1 MMNES
6 HTKRT
11 NDKGDYFTSQEGM
24 TNYFNEVIE
33 KVSKNEIVLPGV
45 DLEKATVI
53 KEWTANTVKYE
64 RRKLATFS
72 RWLRTIAEYGGDELG
87 KLGSHEDTDRF
98 GDKKPCLIL
107 YLRGPREEHKYR
119 ILDRLLQFIILHW
132 KKSNGD
138 PYEPCSYNTF
148 LKHISAILKGEGV
161 EYNIGTEFKGK
172 GEFHAVF
179 RNCLEEYRLNNKDY
193 GGKKQEAF
201 MDPKADAKVQRAL
214 LEGDLRP
221 YHVFSDMIKVV
232 LFCLA
237 RFFCLRGGEEL
248 CKALVDHF
256 RFSTYMFGP
265 DRGLGKIEYVNEEY
279 KARYLK
285 MNRIYLSSKGYP
297 EVREEKVDP
306 ILHPYRFIKDFFDLQ
321 RPPAVNQRFFLKATS
336 DTKELSDRQV
346 NAGNRFHLTRSVI
359 GEGKIRQYWK
369 ELVCTC
375 KFVNPEKNKPHGGRS
390 LATTTMVS
398 QNLAPCLITKQTRH
412 NSEQTIKEYNRLHPV
427 SSSLIQNAI
436 GPKSIEGA
444 HLSPQ
449 HFEQSPQV
457 VKDRPSLVIPLPS
470 LPSFFRFQ
478 RTQPSAKKE
487 AVVEKAVDA
496 VIPTSLPCRPNPVPP
511 EGSAIEMMLCQQQQM
526 QQQMLKMMRE
536 ERKQR
541 KKSTCALM

>member
-1 MMNES
+1 M
-6 HTKRT
+6 KAT
-11 NDKGDYFTSQEGM
+11 NDTQ
-24 TNYFNEVIE
+24 
-33 KVSKNEIVLPGV
+33 
-45 DLEKATVI
+45 
-53 KEWTANTVKYE
+53 
-64 RRKLATFS
+64 
-72 RWLRTIAEYGGDELG
+72 
-87 KLGSHEDTDRF
+87 
-98 GDKKPCLIL
+98 
-107 YLRGPREEHKYR
+107 
-119 ILDRLLQFIILHW
+119 
-132 KKSNGD
+132 
-138 PYEPCSYNTF
+138 
-148 LKHISAILKGEGV
+148 
-161 EYNIGTEFKGK
+161 
-172 GEFHAVF
+172 
-179 RNCLEEYRLNNKDY
+179 
-193 GGKKQEAF
+193 
-201 MDPKADAKVQRAL
+201 
-214 LEGDLRP
+214 
-221 YHVFSDMIKVV
+221 
-232 LFCLA
+232 
-237 RFFCLRGGEEL
+237 
-248 CKALVDHF
+248 
-256 RFSTYMFGP
+256 
-265 DRGLGKIEYVNEEY
+265 
-279 KARYLK
+279 
-285 MNRIYLSSKGYP
+285 
-297 EVREEKVDP
+297 
-306 ILHPYRFIKDFFDLQ
+306 
-321 RPPAVNQRFFLKATS
+321 
-336 DTKELSDRQV
+336 ELSDLQV
-346 NAGNRFHLTRSVI
+346 NADNRFHLTRSVI

-375 KFVNPEKNKPHGGRS
+375 RFVNPEKNKPHGGRS

-487 AVVEKAVDA
+487 AVVEKAADA